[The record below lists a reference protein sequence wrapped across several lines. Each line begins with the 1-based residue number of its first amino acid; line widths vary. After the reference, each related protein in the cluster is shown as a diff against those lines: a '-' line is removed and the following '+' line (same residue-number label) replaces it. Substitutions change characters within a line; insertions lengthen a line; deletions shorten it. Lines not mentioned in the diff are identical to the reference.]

1 VGERID
7 PALLRVDG
15 QAIEHPAGLLVMLH
29 KPVGYVCTHGS
40 GEGPTV
46 YDLLP
51 ERWMNRIP
59 PPSSVGRLDKD
70 TSGLLLITDDGD
82 LIHRWTSPRGG
93 SLKVYEAEVDPEP
106 QAGAEAL
113 FASGEWR
120 LEGEAKACRPA
131 TLERVGAGRV
141 RVTVTEGKY
150 HQVRRML
157 AGAGAGVRSLHRV
170 RFGDYELGELAVGS
184 WRVLERPG

>member
-1 VGERID
+1 MCAWPRVDQSLSRFGYASRRQGAQWVRGGRVTLAGGEAVSDVGERID

-70 TSGLLLITDDGD
+70 TSGLLLITDDGE

-93 SLKVYEAEVDPEP
+93 SL
-106 QAGAEAL
+106 
-113 FASGEWR
+113 
-120 LEGEAKACRPA
+120 
-131 TLERVGAGRV
+131 
-141 RVTVTEGKY
+141 
-150 HQVRRML
+150 
-157 AGAGAGVRSLHRV
+157 
-170 RFGDYELGELAVGS
+170 
-184 WRVLERPG
+184 